1 MNPALGS
8 LSACAVARKIRILFC
23 LENPR
28 SICGYALYMVIHRLK
43 PYIVDIYLTEE
54 AVGVVQ
60 HLLDQGKGYLS
71 TRPAFVIGT
80 FMSILAS
87 LRAFLSAATEQE
99 DTQMQLS
106 LKIAQSFH
114 IWLGDY
120 LTDCHFSDLSESQNR
135 WFQAIVESAM
145 GFRLHGNGSSG
156 AKESDLLQHPLD
168 DGRNKNK
175 FLDDISRGLAFSL
188 VCSDFQKPVS
198 SRCDIFGS
206 DKESVARSRVLLG
219 TCLRLDISDGF
230 LLWVARWFAGS

>member
-8 LSACAVARKIRILFC
+8 LSACAVARKIRLLFC

-43 PYIVDIYLTEE
+43 PYIIDIYLTEE
-54 AVGVVQ
+54 AIGAAQ

-87 LRAFLSAATEQE
+87 LRAFLSATEQE

-120 LTDCHFSDLSESQNR
+120 LTDRHFPDLSESQNR
-135 WFQAIVESAM
+135 WFQVIVESAM
-145 GFRLHGNGSSG
+145 GFSLHGNGSSG
-156 AKESDLLQHPLD
+156 TKESDLLQHPLD

-188 VCSDFQKPVS
+188 VYSDFQKPVS

-206 DKESVARSRVLLG
+206 DEESVARSRVLLG